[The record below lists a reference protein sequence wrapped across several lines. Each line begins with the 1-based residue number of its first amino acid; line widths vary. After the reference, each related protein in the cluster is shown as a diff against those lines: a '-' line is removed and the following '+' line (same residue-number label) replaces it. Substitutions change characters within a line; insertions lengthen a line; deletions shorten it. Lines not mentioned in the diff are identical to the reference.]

1 MPNDQKKRWRVST
14 WGTSAERLQLAQSIE
29 ATLNAMA
36 TDNYEIYEVN
46 YEKEIAIGRLDPS
59 HETPAVEVSSLGE
72 MLGSLFGRGR
82 SPSEAPE
89 EAPPQQDPLVIRGVL
104 THRLLNGIQA
114 AAMVQAFGDPTGE
127 RRIEKM
133 IQELFKQAPRI
144 EVERSI
150 EDVKQY
156 HLHHTKS
163 QCSDPECVHGKL
175 MILAQQRLEA
185 QLSEKPLS

>member
-14 WGTSAERLQLAQSIE
+14 WGTTPERQQLAQAIE
-29 ATLNAMA
+29 TTLNAMA

-46 YEKEIAIGRLDPS
+46 YEKELAIGRLDPT
-59 HETPAVEVSSLGE
+59 HDMPTVEASSLSE
-72 MLGSLFGRGR
+72 MLGSILGR
-82 SPSEAPE
+82 SRAEVPDAPT
-89 EAPPQQDPLVIRGVL
+89 PPQHDPLVIRGVL
-104 THRLLNGIQA
+104 TGRLLNGIQA

-133 IQELFKQAPRI
+133 VQELYKQAPRI

-150 EDVKQY
+150 EDIKQY
-156 HLHHTKS
+156 HEHHTKS
-163 QCSDPECVHGKL
+163 QCSDPECVHGQL
-175 MILAQQRLEA
+175 MLKAQQRLEA